1 MPLNDDQKAN
11 LSAPLN
17 RSQVKERKQGGRT
30 FSYVEGWHVIAE
42 ANRIFGFDGWQRETI
57 FATCIADYE
66 REIGENKLPGFG
78 VTYICKVRVTVGD
91 IVREGFGSGHGID
104 RDRGLAHESAVKE
117 AETDAMKRAFM
128 TFGNP
133 FGLALYDKEQ
143 SNVVDE
149 SELRRRQAL
158 GARRAEFIEHL
169 KATIANEFASRE
181 KLGEWWNSEGQRAAR
196 RRYELSDEEVEMLK
210 ALVLA
215 KAEQL
220 GGAARE
226 A

>member
-1 MPLNDDQKAN
+1 MLNEDQKIQ

-17 RSQVKERKQGGRT
+17 RAYVKERKQGGRQ
-30 FSYVEGWHVIAE
+30 FAYIEGWQAIAE

-57 FATCIADYE
+57 FATVVADYE

-78 VTYICKVRVTVGD
+78 VTYVCKVRITVGD
-91 IVREGFGSGHGID
+91 IVREGCGSGHGID
-104 RDRGLAHESAVKE
+104 RDRGLAHESAIKE
-117 AETDAMKRAFM
+117 AETDAMKRALM

-143 SNVVDE
+143 SNVIDE

-158 GARRAEFIEHL
+158 APKRAEFIEHL
-169 KATIANEFASRE
+169 KATIAHEFTSRE
-181 KLGEWWNSEGQRAAR
+181 KLGEWWNSEGQKAAR
-196 RRYELSDEEVEMLK
+196 RRYELTDAEIEMLK
-210 ALVLA
+210 ALVIA

-220 GGAARE
+220 GGAHA
-226 A
+226 AAS